1 MRIVYCTDSI
11 CYPGGIAVTTLAKAN
26 ALSEIPGNEV
36 WIVVTDHQFPPILPL
51 SDMIHFI
58 NLEVHYYQDDWRSRW
73 HVLKGIFFKRCIH
86 KKRLKALL
94 RSVQPDIVISTGTSE
109 KDFLPFIKIKSRPVF
124 FREIHFSSNYRLL
137 DAKGCFEKVMAH
149 IGTFIDFR
157 LCIHR
162 YDRIVVLTEEDRKTY
177 WGAWGRTVV
186 VIPNPLSSSPDR
198 PSTLEKKSVITVGR
212 LVKQKNFV
220 SLIRAWKI
228 VQETNPDWDLMIW
241 GKGDQKEL
249 LEEIIMNLGLCDS
262 VHLMGY
268 SDDII
273 SQYPN
278 ASIFVLSSLFEGF
291 GMSIV
296 EAMSCSLPVVA
307 YACPCGPKDIIEDG
321 TDGFLVPPG
330 DERALAARICELAND
345 PGKRKVMGAAARRK
359 SEQFSLYK
367 IIAIWMDT
375 FQETLAEKK
384 RKL

>member
-11 CYPGGIAVTTLAKAN
+11 CYPGGIAVTTVTKAN
-26 ALSEIPGNEV
+26 AFSEIPGNEV

-51 SDMIHFI
+51 SDRIHFI
-58 NLEVHYYQDDWRSRW
+58 NLEVQYYQDDWLSRW
-73 HVLKGIFFKRCIH
+73 HILKGIVLKRHIH
-86 KKRLKALL
+86 KKKLKAFL
-94 RSVQPDIVISTGTSE
+94 RSVQPDIVVSTGTSE

-124 FREIHFSSNYRLL
+124 IREIHFASHYRLL
-137 DAKGCFEKVMAH
+137 DAHGLFEKGMSCV
-149 IGTFIDFR
+149 GSFVDFH
-157 LCIHR
+157 LCIHK
-162 YDRIVVLTEEDRKTY
+162 YDRIVVLTEEDRKNH
-177 WGAWGRTVV
+177 WESWGRTVIV
-186 VIPNPLSSSPDR
+186 VPNPLYSNPDR
-198 PSTLEKKSVITVGR
+198 LSDLEKKSVIAAGR
-212 LVKQKNFV
+212 LVKPKNFV

-228 VQETNPDWDLMIW
+228 VQETNPDWDLRIW
-241 GKGDQKEL
+241 GKGDQKEQ

-273 SQYPN
+273 SQYPD

-307 YACPCGPKDIIEDG
+307 YACPYGPKDIIEDG

-330 DERALAARICELAND
+330 DERALAARICELAD
-345 PGKRKVMGAAARRK
+345 DLEKRKKMGAAAHRK
-359 SEQFSLYK
+359 SEQFSLDK
-367 IIAIWMDT
+367 IVAIWMDT

-384 RKL
+384 RKP